1 MAVDLIATDAM
12 FPDYRPGMDTDA
24 YLRENNNYL
33 FLLKESLNYTQ
44 HNLGVANFN
53 ARQLQTIS
61 DIITKPI
68 MMALVGDEGQIT
80 SIQADLE
87 GIKTTVGKVNG
98 NVSTIEQTVKGLS
111 TRVTNVEGQ
120 YSSLSQTVSG
130 FQTTVTN
137 INNNYISKSSATQSA
152 SGFKFEVM
160 DSKHE
165 KALVTLDKSGLTIK
179 GGGISIKN
187 STNQEVLKADTD
199 GNLTLTGTVDSSAIF
214 GSTFVTCSKGDY
226 QSAANG
232 SSNAQ
237 FIQISDGIIKSF
249 MGNSLYGFEAA
260 AVGTSSYFGLNFNN
274 TSVFKV
280 YSNGSGNALIEG
292 SGQIEMAASNALSF
306 RGAQLSLLLDPN
318 FGYAIISIESDGIH
332 ISSSGNISMN
342 GNVNISGSLTANGTI
357 LA

>member
-1 MAVDLIATDAM
+1 M
-12 FPDYRPGMDTDA
+12 
-24 YLRENNNYL
+24 
-33 FLLKESLNYTQ
+33 

-87 GIKTTVGKVNG
+87 GIKTTVGTVEG
-98 NVSTIEQTVKGLS
+98 NVSTIQQTVKGLS
-111 TRVTNVEGQ
+111 TRVTSVEGK
-120 YSSLSQTVSG
+120 YSSLEQTVSG

-137 INNNYISKSSATQSA
+137 ISGDYISKSSATQSA
-152 SGFKFEVM
+152 SDFKFEVM
-160 DSKHE
+160 DSNHKN
-165 KALVTLDKSGLTIK
+165 ALVTLDSSGLTIK
-179 GGGISIKN
+179 GGGILIKN
-187 STNQEVLKADTD
+187 STNQDVLKADTN

-214 GSTFVTCSKGDY
+214 GSAFVTCSKSDY
-226 QSAANG
+226 QGAANG

-260 AVGTSSYFGLNFNN
+260 AVGTSSYFGLNYNN

-280 YSNGSGNALIEG
+280 YSNSSGSALIEG
-292 SGQIEMAASNALSF
+292 SGQLYMIASDLITI
-306 RGAQLSLLLDPN
+306 RGPQILLELDPYSGN
-318 FGYAIISIESDGIH
+318 GTVGIQSDGIY
-332 ISSSGNISMN
+332 IYSSGNINMA
-342 GNVNISGSLTANGTI
+342 GTVRIEGSLIVNGSVI
-357 LA
+357 AQ

>member
-24 YLRENNNYL
+24 YLKENNNYL
-33 FLLKESLNYTQ
+33 FLLKESLNYTL

-68 MMALVGDEGQIT
+68 VMALVGEDGQLT
-80 SIQADLE
+80 SIQADLD
-87 GIKTTVGKVNG
+87 GIKTTVGTVQG
-98 NVSTIEQTVKGLS
+98 NVSTIQQTVTKISQSVKSLDGK
-111 TRVTNVEGQ
+111 

-130 FQTTVTN
+130 FEQTVTD
-137 INNNYISKSSATQSA
+137 ISDDYISKSSATQSA

-199 GNLTLTGTVDSSAIF
+199 GNLTLTGTVDSSAIY
-214 GSTFVTCSKGDY
+214 GSAFVTCSKSDY

-232 SSNAQ
+232 ASNAQ
-237 FIQISDGIIKSF
+237 FIQIGDGIIKSF

-260 AVGTSSYFGLNFNN
+260 AVGTSSYFGLNYNG
-274 TSVFKV
+274 TMVFKV
-280 YSNGSGNALIEG
+280 YSSGENYSYISTNGTFNFYGDVVNFSCNTQFSLSGPSAYINILNGEVQILGVNAIRLDGPIYMNGSLY
-292 SGQIEMAASNALSF
+292 SQP
-306 RGAQLSLLLDPN
+306 Q
-318 FGYAIISIESDGIH
+318 
-332 ISSSGNISMN
+332 
-342 GNVNISGSLTANGTI
+342 
-357 LA
+357 

>member
-33 FLLKESLNYTQ
+33 FLLKESLNYTL
-44 HNLGVANFN
+44 HNLGVANSN

-68 MMALVGDEGQIT
+68 MMALVGDEGQLT

-87 GIKTTVGKVNG
+87 GIKTTVGTVEG
-98 NVSTIEQTVKGLS
+98 NVTTIQQTVKGLS
-111 TRVTNVEGQ
+111 TRVSNVEGQ
-120 YSSLSQTVSG
+120 YSTLSQTVSG

-137 INNNYISKSSATQSA
+137 ISGDYISKSSATQSA

-160 DSKHE
+160 DSNHSN
-165 KALVTLDKSGLTIK
+165 ALVTLDSSGLTIK
-179 GGGISIKN
+179 GGGILIKN
-187 STNQEVLKADTD
+187 STNQAVLKADTN

-214 GSTFVTCSKGDY
+214 GSAFVTCSKSDY

-232 SSNAQ
+232 ASSTQ
-237 FIQISDGIIKSF
+237 FIQIADATIKSF

-260 AVGTSSYFGLNFNN
+260 AIGTSSYFGLNYAGTLRFRVQYDTSGYFTSITGETLHIGDSTGAWWINIFDSQITLDSMSN
-274 TSVFKV
+274 TS
-280 YSNGSGNALIEG
+280 
-292 SGQIEMAASNALSF
+292 
-306 RGAQLSLLLDPN
+306 LSLQP
-318 FGYAIISIESDGIH
+318 AGIY
-332 ISSSGNISMN
+332 MWT
-342 GNVNISGSLTANGTI
+342 SGSVTISANGGFVVNGKT

>member
-33 FLLKESLNYTQ
+33 FLLKESLNYTL

-68 MMALVGDEGQIT
+68 MMALVGDEGQLT

-87 GIKTTVGKVNG
+87 GIKTTVGTVEG
-98 NVSTIEQTVKGLS
+98 NVSTIQQTVKGLS
-111 TRVTNVEGQ
+111 TRVTSVEGQ
-120 YSSLSQTVSG
+120 YSTLSQTVSG

-137 INNNYISKSSATQSA
+137 ISGDYISKSSATQSA

-187 STNQEVLKADTD
+187 STNQEVLKADTA

-214 GSTFVTCSKGDY
+214 GSTIATCSKDDY
-226 QSAANG
+226 YASANG
-232 SSNAQ
+232 SSSTQ
-237 FIQISDGIIKSF
+237 FIQIADATIKSF

-260 AVGTSSYFGLNFNN
+260 AIGTSSYFGLNYAGTLRFRVQYDTSGYFTSITGETLHIGDSTGAWWINIFDSQITLDSLSN
-274 TSVFKV
+274 TS
-280 YSNGSGNALIEG
+280 
-292 SGQIEMAASNALSF
+292 
-306 RGAQLSLLLDPN
+306 LSLQP
-318 FGYAIISIESDGIH
+318 AGIY
-332 ISSSGNISMN
+332 MWT
-342 GNVNISGSLTANGTI
+342 SGSVTISANGGFIVNGKT

>member
-24 YLRENNNYL
+24 YLKENNNYL
-33 FLLKESLNYTQ
+33 FLLKESLNYTL

-87 GIKTTVGKVNG
+87 GIRTTVGRVEG
-98 NVSTIEQTVKGLS
+98 NVTTVQQTVNGLS
-111 TRVTNVEGQ
+111 TRVTSVEGK
-120 YSSLSQTVSG
+120 YSTLSQTVSG

-160 DSKHE
+160 DSNHS
-165 KALVTLDKSGLTIK
+165 KALVTLDSSGLTIK

-199 GNLTLTGTVDSSAIF
+199 GNLTLTGTVDSSAIY
-214 GSTFVTCSKGDY
+214 GSAFVTCSKSDY

-232 SSNAQ
+232 ASNAQ

-260 AVGTSSYFGLNFNN
+260 AVGTGSYFCLNFNN
-274 TSVFKV
+274 TSIFKV
-280 YSNGSGNALIEG
+280 YSNNGSSLIEG
-292 SGQIEMAASNALSF
+292 SGQIYMIASDSITI
-306 RGAQLSLLLDPN
+306 RGPQISLELDPYS
-318 FGYAIISIESDGIH
+318 GYGALGIQSDGIY
-332 ISSSGNISMN
+332 IQTGGNINMA
-342 GNVNISGSLTANGTI
+342 GTVRIEGSLFVNEKQ

>member
-33 FLLKESLNYTQ
+33 FLLKESLNYTL

-80 SIQADLE
+80 SIQADLD
-87 GIKTTVGKVNG
+87 GIRTTVGAVEG
-98 NVSTIEQTVKGLS
+98 NVTTIQQTVTKISQSVKSLDGK
-111 TRVTNVEGQ
+111 

-130 FQTTVTN
+130 FEQTVTD
-137 INNNYISKSSATQSA
+137 ISDDYISKSSATQSA

-160 DSKHE
+160 DSNHE
-165 KALVTLDKSGLTIK
+165 KALVTLDKSGITIK

-187 STNQEVLKADTD
+187 STNQEVLKADTA

-214 GSTFVTCSKGDY
+214 GSTIATCSKEDY
-226 QSAANG
+226 YASANG
-232 SSNAQ
+232 TSSTQ
-237 FIQISDGIIKSF
+237 FIQIADATIKSF

-260 AVGTSSYFGLNFNN
+260 AIGTSSYFGLNYNG
-274 TSVFKV
+274 TCTLKV
-280 YSNGSGNALIEG
+280 YS
-292 SGQIEMAASNALSF
+292 
-306 RGAQLSLLLDPN
+306 
-318 FGYAIISIESDGIH
+318 
-332 ISSSGNISMN
+332 SSSTLSYIE
-342 GNVNISGSLTANGTI
+342 ANGTFTI
-357 LA
+357 YGDYITINNTTQFTVSGPRASIHMINEEIQIYGHNAIRLDGPIYMNGSLYSQPQ

>member
-1 MAVDLIATDAM
+1 MAVDLIATDEM

-33 FLLKESLNYTQ
+33 FLLKESLNYTL

-87 GIKTTVGKVNG
+87 GIRATVGTVEG
-98 NVSTIEQTVKGLS
+98 NVSTIQQTVKGLS
-111 TRVTNVEGQ
+111 TRVTNVEGH

-137 INNNYISKSSATQSA
+137 INNNYISKRSATQSA

-179 GGGISIKN
+179 GGGILIKN

-214 GSTFVTCSKGDY
+214 GSTIATCSKEDY
-226 QSAANG
+226 YSSASGA
-232 SSNAQ
+232 SSTQ
-237 FIQISDGIIKSF
+237 FIQIADATIKSF

-260 AVGTSSYFGLNFNN
+260 ALGTSSYFGLNNDGNMIVKFI
-274 TSVFKV
+274 
-280 YSNGSGNALIEG
+280 SNGSGQATLLYTGDFFITG
-292 SGQIEMAASNALSF
+292 DS
-306 RGAQLSLLLDPN
+306 SLYLMGNRFFFDIHPGYGN
-318 FGYAIISIESDGIH
+318 FSIESDGTIY
-332 ISSSGNISMN
+332 ISSSGNIYASGNLNVSGSLIVN
-342 GNVNISGSLTANGTI
+342 GNV

>member
-33 FLLKESLNYTQ
+33 FLLKESLNYTL

-87 GIKTTVGKVNG
+87 GIKTTVGTVEG
-98 NVSTIEQTVKGLS
+98 NVSTIQQTVRGLS
-111 TRVTNVEGQ
+111 TRVSSVEGQ

-160 DSKHE
+160 DSNHSN
-165 KALVTLDKSGLTIK
+165 ALVTLDSSGLTIK
-179 GGGISIKN
+179 GGGILIKN
-187 STNQEVLKADTD
+187 STNQDVLKADTD

-214 GSTFVTCSKGDY
+214 GSTIVTCSKADY
-226 QSAANG
+226 NASANG
-232 SSNAQ
+232 SGYAS
-237 FIQISDGIIKSF
+237 FIQISDTMIKSF
-249 MGNSLYGFEAA
+249 YGNQTYGFQCA
-260 AVGTSSYFGLNFNN
+260 AVGSTSYFSLDYAGVEKFRVKYESSTGATEIGAEAYL
-274 TSVFKV
+274 SIV
-280 YSNGSGNALIEG
+280 
-292 SGQIEMAASNALSF
+292 ASNEITI
-306 RGAQLSLLLDPN
+306 R
-318 FGYAIISIESDGIH
+318 
-332 ISSSGNISMN
+332 
-342 GNVNISGSLTANGTI
+342 SLTGVSIGNPQAYIIMQGGAVYVYGPLYVNGK
-357 LA
+357 LVAE

>member
-24 YLRENNNYL
+24 YLKENNNYL
-33 FLLKESLNYTQ
+33 FLLKESLNYTL

-68 MMALVGDEGQIT
+68 VMALVGEDGQLT

-87 GIKTTVGKVNG
+87 GIKTTVGTVEG
-98 NVSTIEQTVKGLS
+98 NVTTLQQTVKGLS
-111 TRVTNVEGQ
+111 SKVSSVDGKYT
-120 YSSLSQTVSG
+120 SLSQTVNG
-130 FQTTVTN
+130 FKTDVTA
-137 INNNYISKSSATQSA
+137 IKDNYISKSSATQSA

-160 DSKHE
+160 DSNHE
-165 KALVTLDKSGLTIK
+165 KALVTLDSSGLTIK

-214 GSTFVTCSKGDY
+214 GSTIATCSKDDY
-226 QSAANG
+226 YASANG
-232 SSNAQ
+232 SSSTQ
-237 FIQISDGIIKSF
+237 FIQIADATIKSF

-260 AVGTSSYFGLNFNN
+260 ALGTSSYFCLNYNN

-280 YSNGSGNALIEG
+280 YSNSSGSALIEG
-292 SGQIEMAASNALSF
+292 S
-306 RGAQLSLLLDPN
+306 AQLYMIASDLITIRGPQIMLELDPYSGN
-318 FGYAIISIESDGIH
+318 GTIGIQSDGIY
-332 ISSSGNISMN
+332 IFSSNIYMA
-342 GNVNISGSLTANGTI
+342 GTVRIEGSLFVNNKQ

>member
-24 YLRENNNYL
+24 YLKENNNYL
-33 FLLKESLNYTQ
+33 FLLKESLNYTL

-80 SIQADLE
+80 SIRADLD
-87 GIKTTVGKVNG
+87 GITATVGTVEG
-98 NVSTIEQTVKGLS
+98 NVTTIQQTVEGLS
-111 TRVTNVEGQ
+111 SSVTSIDGK

-130 FQTTVTN
+130 FEKTVTK

-160 DSKHE
+160 DSNHE
-165 KALVTLDKSGLTIK
+165 KALVTLDKSGITIK

-214 GSTFVTCSKGDY
+214 GSAFVTCSKSDY

-232 SSNAQ
+232 ASNAQ

-260 AVGTSSYFGLNFNN
+260 AVGTSSYFSLNYDGTAVFTVHADSATLAYIEANSDLSILGSCVRIYSRAEFAVN
-274 TSVFKV
+274 TSESSFSMVSGAV
-280 YSNGSGNALIEG
+280 MIQGNSEIRLNGRIYMNGSLF
-292 SGQIEMAASNALSF
+292 SQ
-306 RGAQLSLLLDPN
+306 P
-318 FGYAIISIESDGIH
+318 
-332 ISSSGNISMN
+332 
-342 GNVNISGSLTANGTI
+342 
-357 LA
+357 

>member
-33 FLLKESLNYTQ
+33 FLLKESLNYTL

-68 MMALVGDEGQIT
+68 MMALVGEDGQLT
-80 SIQADLE
+80 SIQADLD
-87 GIKTTVGKVNG
+87 GIKTTVGTVEG
-98 NVSTIEQTVKGLS
+98 NVSKIQQTVNGLS
-111 TRVTNVEGQ
+111 SSVSILDGKYT
-120 YSSLSQTVSG
+120 SLSQTVNG
-130 FQTTVTN
+130 FKTDVTA
-137 INNNYISKSSATQSA
+137 IKDNYISKSSATQSA

-160 DSKHE
+160 DSNHE
-165 KALVTLDKSGLTIK
+165 KALVTLDKSGITIK

-199 GNLTLTGTVDSSAIF
+199 GNLTLKGTVDSSAIY
-214 GSTFVTCSKGDY
+214 GSAFVTCSKSDY

-232 SSNAQ
+232 ASNAQ

-260 AVGTSSYFGLNFNN
+260 AVGTSSYFGLKYAGAA
-274 TSVFKV
+274 VFKV
-280 YSNGSGNALIEG
+280 HADSATLAYIEANSELAIFGSRVRIYSSAEFAVNTSESSFSMVSGDVMIQGNNAIRLNGPIYMNGSLV
-292 SGQIEMAASNALSF
+292 SQ
-306 RGAQLSLLLDPN
+306 P
-318 FGYAIISIESDGIH
+318 
-332 ISSSGNISMN
+332 
-342 GNVNISGSLTANGTI
+342 
-357 LA
+357 

>member
-33 FLLKESLNYTQ
+33 FLLKESLNYTL

-87 GIKTTVGKVNG
+87 GIKTTVGTVEE
-98 NVSTIEQTVKGLS
+98 NVSTIQQTVGKISADVKGID
-111 TRVTNVEGQ
+111 GK

-130 FQTTVTN
+130 FETTVTS

-160 DSKHE
+160 DSNHE
-165 KALVTLDKSGLTIK
+165 KALVTLDSSGLTIK
-179 GGGISIKN
+179 GGGILIKN
-187 STNQEVLKADTD
+187 STNQAVLKADTD

-214 GSTFVTCSKGDY
+214 GSTIATCSKDDY
-226 QSAANG
+226 YSAASG
-232 SSNAQ
+232 ASSTQ
-237 FIQISDGIIKSF
+237 FIQIADATIKSF

-260 AVGTSSYFGLNFNN
+260 ALGTSSYFCLNYNN

-280 YSNGSGNALIEG
+280 YSNSSGSALIEG
-292 SGQIEMAASNALSF
+292 IGQLYMIASDLITI
-306 RGAQLSLLLDPN
+306 RGPQIMLELDPYSGN
-318 FGYAIISIESDGIH
+318 GSVGIQSDGIY
-332 ISSSGNISMN
+332 IYSSNIYMA
-342 GNVNISGSLTANGTI
+342 GTVRIEGSLIVNDKIVA
-357 LA
+357 

>member
-33 FLLKESLNYTQ
+33 FLLKESLNYTL

-80 SIQADLE
+80 SIQADLD
-87 GIKTTVGKVNG
+87 GIKTTVGTVGG
-98 NVSTIEQTVKGLS
+98 NVTTLQQTVEGLS
-111 TRVTNVEGQ
+111 SSVTSIDGK

-130 FQTTVTN
+130 FEKTVTK

-160 DSKHE
+160 DSNHE
-165 KALVTLDKSGLTIK
+165 KALVTLDKSGITIK

-214 GSTFVTCSKGDY
+214 GSALVTCSKDDY
-226 QSAANG
+226 NAAANG
-232 SSNAQ
+232 SGYAS
-237 FIQISDGIIKSF
+237 FIQISDTMIKSF
-249 MGNSLYGFEAA
+249 YGNQTYGFQCA
-260 AVGTSSYFGLNFNN
+260 AVGSASYFSLDYAGVEKFRVKYESSTGATEIRAESYLNI
-274 TSVFKV
+274 V
-280 YSNGSGNALIEG
+280 
-292 SGQIEMAASNALSF
+292 ASNEITIRTSTALSIGN
-306 RGAQLSLLLDPN
+306 REAYINMQNGAVYVYGPL
-318 FGYAIISIESDGIH
+318 YV
-332 ISSSGNISMN
+332 N
-342 GNVNISGSLTANGTI
+342 GKLVAN
-357 LA
+357 

>member
-33 FLLKESLNYTQ
+33 FLLKESLNYTL

-87 GIKTTVGKVNG
+87 GIKTTVGTVEG
-98 NVSTIEQTVKGLS
+98 NVSTIQQTVKGLS
-111 TRVTNVEGQ
+111 TRVTSVEGQ
-120 YSSLSQTVSG
+120 YSTLSQTVSG
-130 FQTTVTN
+130 FQTTVTK

-160 DSKHE
+160 DSNHE
-165 KALVTLDKSGLTIK
+165 KALVTLDKSGITIK

-214 GSTFVTCSKGDY
+214 GSTIATCSKEDY
-226 QSAANG
+226 YASANG
-232 SSNAQ
+232 TSSTQ
-237 FIQISDGIIKSF
+237 FIQIADATIKSF

-260 AVGTSSYFGLNFNN
+260 ALGTSSYFCLNYNN

-280 YSNGSGNALIEG
+280 YSNSSGSALIEG
-292 SGQIEMAASNALSF
+292 SGQMYMIASDLITI
-306 RGAQLSLLLDPN
+306 RGPQIMLELGQNS
-318 FGYAIISIESDGIH
+318 GYGTIGIQSDGIY
-332 ISSSGNISMN
+332 IQTGGNI
-342 GNVNISGSLTANGTI
+342 NILGTVRIEGSLFVNEKQ